1 MNSITYN
8 GATYRLFNTGTLGSL
23 ADTLLL
29 RLSDA
34 GPLQLCLSGPDN
46 TRHVLCI
53 SESTPFTIQ
62 IDDDERLPPEYD
74 DLMSGPETYRIE
86 HLMTSG
92 GADLLTDRGAG
103 LE

>member
-8 GATYRLFNTGTLGSL
+8 GATYRLFNTGMLGSL
-23 ADTLLL
+23 SDTLML
-29 RLSDA
+29 RLSNA
-34 GPLQLCLSGPDN
+34 GPLQLYLSGSDGAKY
-46 TRHVLCI
+46 VLFL

-62 IDDDERLPPEYD
+62 IDDDERMPPEYD

-92 GADLLTDRGAG
+92 GADLLLDRGAG